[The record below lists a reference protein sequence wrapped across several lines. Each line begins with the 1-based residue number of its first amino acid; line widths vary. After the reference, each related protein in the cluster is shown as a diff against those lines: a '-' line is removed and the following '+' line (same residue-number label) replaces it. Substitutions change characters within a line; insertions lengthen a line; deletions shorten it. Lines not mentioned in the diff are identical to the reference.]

1 MTRTTPPTASTR
13 PATRPSSA
21 VRCASAVR
29 TMILTG
35 ELLPGEKLR
44 QEELAARLDMS
55 RVPVR
60 EALSTLESEGV
71 IVHRPNMGYAVARFS
86 SEDLDEIY
94 LMRRLLETELVRSV
108 ELAAVDV
115 TEFERLNAELAA
127 TSIDSQ
133 REEFDHTNER
143 FHFRLF
149 EHSPL
154 LRVREEIAR
163 LWRLSTFYR
172 SLSWNGP
179 GSQARV
185 LAEHERIIEAI
196 RAQDTASVVAAC
208 DDHRSGTQDLVAGR
222 VSRFRTVRSD

>member
-1 MTRTTPPTASTR
+1 MTTTR
-13 PATRPSSA
+13 LSSA
-21 VRCASAVR
+21 LRCAGAVR

-35 ELLPGEKLR
+35 ELLPGEKIR
-44 QEELAARLDMS
+44 QEDLAARLDMS
-55 RVPVR
+55 RIPVR

-71 IVHRPNMGYAVARFS
+71 IVHRPNMGYEVARFN

-94 LMRRLLETELVRSV
+94 LMRRLLETELVRSID
-108 ELAAVDV
+108 LAAVDV
-115 TEFERLNAELAA
+115 TEFEQLNAALAE
-127 TSIDSQ
+127 TSIDAQ

-149 EHSPL
+149 EYSPM

-172 SLSWNGP
+172 SLSWNGV

-185 LAEHERIIEAI
+185 LAEHDRIIEAI
-196 RAQDTASVVAAC
+196 RAKDNAAVVAAC
-208 DDHRSGTQDLVAGR
+208 DEHRGSTLDLVVGR
-222 VSRFRTVRSD
+222 VSRHRSNGGGARSH

>member
-1 MTRTTPPTASTR
+1 MT
-13 PATRPSSA
+13 ATRLSSA
-21 VRCASAVR
+21 VRCAAAVR

-44 QEELAARLDMS
+44 QEDLAARLEMS
-55 RVPVR
+55 RIPVR

-94 LMRRLLETELVRSV
+94 LMRRLLEAEVLRSV
-108 ELAAVDV
+108 DLAEVDV
-115 TEFERLNAELAA
+115 GEFEELNAALAQIP
-127 TSIDSQ
+127 IDGQ

-149 EHSPL
+149 EYSPM

-185 LAEHERIIEAI
+185 LAEHDRIIEAL
-196 RAQDTASVVAAC
+196 RAQDRVAVIAAC
-208 DDHRSGTQDLVAGR
+208 DDHRSGTQDLVVGR
-222 VSRFRTVRSD
+222 VSRHRPARGSVAS